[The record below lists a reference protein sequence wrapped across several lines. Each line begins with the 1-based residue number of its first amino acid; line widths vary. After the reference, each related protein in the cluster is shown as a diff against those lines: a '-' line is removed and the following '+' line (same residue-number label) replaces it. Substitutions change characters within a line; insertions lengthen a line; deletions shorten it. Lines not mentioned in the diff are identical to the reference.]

1 MLCCGKSSQ
10 PNIPKSPDTLWSV
23 PLSKGEET
31 LSMDPILYKNLVIYS
46 ANDSSSTSKSKLIAF
61 NKETGKKEWEW
72 INKNESSGRIR
83 GSDSYLYN
91 NILVL
96 PIFGKPYQIVALNLD
111 NGLQIWH
118 HTSPE
123 AVSWQLAGS
132 GNLVFHIR
140 GNFDR
145 MKDEIFVADVNT
157 GNWQS
162 VYAASNVN
170 APIFINGMF
179 AYKNKDA
186 KHYLTFL
193 VGKYKDF
200 QFSGTESTIFKYSID
215 SNKMIYQKP
224 LDFLPKTSQPFLE
237 AVALNQFWL
246 SNDPALA
253 LREADGAK
261 QAEFGVPFGVS
272 TTTGKIKIVSNKLL
286 MPTVNKLV
294 CFDAT
299 TGHFLWQESG
309 NTSGSPS
316 RMLYYE
322 NVIYYTSGGNGN
334 FHAMNATTGQEIYNQ
349 KSPDKKANGQGGFD
363 SAITLDTLNRR
374 IYTASYFSAICYK
387 MPN

>member
-1 MLCCGKSSQ
+1 L
-10 PNIPKSPDTLWSV
+10 
-23 PLSKGEET
+23 
-31 LSMDPILYKNLVIYS
+31 
-46 ANDSSSTSKSKLIAF
+46 

-72 INKNESSGRIR
+72 TNKKESSGRIR
-83 GSDSYLYN
+83 GSDSYLHN

-111 NGLQIWH
+111 NGSTIWH

-123 AVSWQLAGS
+123 AVSWQLVGS

-140 GNFDR
+140 DNLDR
-145 MKDEIFVADVNT
+145 TKDEIFVADVNT

-179 AYKNKDA
+179 TYKSKDA
-186 KHYLTFL
+186 QNYLAFL

-200 QFSGTESTIFKYSID
+200 QFSEGESTIFKYSID
-215 SNKMIYQKP
+215 SNKMVYQKT
-224 LDFLPKTSQPFLE
+224 LDFLPKTSQPSLETIALDKLWIRADPVISLNEANAEKQTAFFLP
-237 AVALNQFWL
+237 VTVSVN
-246 SNDPALA
+246 PGKLA
-253 LREADGAK
+253 IAGNS
-261 QAEFGVPFGVS
+261 V
-272 TTTGKIKIVSNKLL
+272 L
-286 MPTVNKLV
+286 MTTVNKLV